1 MTQDFK
7 GRDIISIHDFS
18 REEIEHVL
26 KVSKKMIPAARGEKE
41 NLSLKGKIL
50 SAIFFE
56 PSTRTR
62 LSFEAAMTRL
72 GGSVVGFSDPEITS
86 LKKGE
91 TLADTIRMVESYS
104 DVIVLRHPME
114 GAAKLAAD
122 FTDKPVINAGDGA
135 GQHPTQTLLDLFTI
149 WTEKKDIENKNIVL
163 LGDLKYGRTVHSLTC
178 ALALFGANLTF
189 VAPDVLQMP
198 KEIVEYVQ
206 QQGASFQSSNV
217 LEDAIGSA
225 DVLYVT
231 RIQRERFPDA
241 AEYEKVAGAYRVDNE
256 ILSLARKDIV
266 VMHPLPRV
274 TEIAPEVDTTEH
286 ALYFRQAFNGVP
298 VRMALLALIF
308 DVVK

>member
-1 MTQDFK
+1 E
-7 GRDIISIHDFS
+7 RI
-18 REEIEHVL
+18 L
-26 KVSKKMIPAARGEKE
+26 AVSKKMTPAAKGEDE
-41 NLSLKGKIL
+41 NHSLKGKIL
-50 SAIFFE
+50 STIFFE

-62 LSFEAAMTRL
+62 LSFEAAMNRL
-72 GGSVVGFSDPEITS
+72 GGSVLGFSDPEITS

-149 WTEKKDIENKNIVL
+149 WTEKKEIENKNIVL
-163 LGDLKYGRTVHSLTC
+163 LGDLKYGRTVHSLAY

-198 KEIVEYVQ
+198 KEIVDYVEDK
-206 QQGASFQSSNV
+206 GVSYKSTNA
-217 LEDAIGSA
+217 LEEAIDSA

-231 RIQRERFPDA
+231 RIQKERFPDPT
-241 AEYEKVAGAYRVDNE
+241 EYEKVAGAYRVDND
-256 ILSLARKDIV
+256 ILSRASKDII

-274 TEIAPEVDTTEH
+274 TEIAPEVDSTEH
-286 ALYFRQAFNGVP
+286 AVYFRQAFNGVP

>member
-1 MTQDFK
+1 MTQGFK

-26 KVSKKMIPAARGEKE
+26 KVSKKMIPAARGEEK
-41 NLSLKGKIL
+41 NASLKGKIL
-50 SAIFFE
+50 STIFFE

-62 LSFEAAMTRL
+62 LSFEAAMIRL

-114 GAAKLAAD
+114 GASKLAAN
-122 FTDKPVINAGDGA
+122 FTERPVINAGDGA

-149 WTEKKDIENKNIVL
+149 WTEKKKIENNNIVL
-163 LGDLKYGRTVHSLTC
+163 LGDLKYGRTVHSLAS

-198 KEIVEYVQ
+198 KEILDYVSEK
-206 QQGASFQSSNV
+206 GASYKSSSV
-217 LEDAIGSA
+217 LEDAIESA

-256 ILSLARKDIV
+256 VLSKANKDII

-274 TEIAPEVDTTEH
+274 KEIAPEVDITDH
-286 ALYFRQAFNGVP
+286 ALYFKQAFNGVP
-298 VRMALLALIF
+298 VRMALMALIF

>member
-1 MTQDFK
+1 MTQGFK

-18 REEIEHVL
+18 REEIEHIL
-26 KVSKKMIPAARGEKE
+26 KVSKKMIPAAKGEKE

-50 SAIFFE
+50 STIFFE

-62 LSFEAAMTRL
+62 LSFQAAMNRL

-163 LGDLKYGRTVHSLTC
+163 LGDLKYGRTVHSLTY

-198 KEIVEYVQ
+198 KEIVEYVE

-231 RIQRERFPDA
+231 RIQRERFP
-241 AEYEKVAGAYRVDNE
+241 
-256 ILSLARKDIV
+256 
-266 VMHPLPRV
+266 
-274 TEIAPEVDTTEH
+274 
-286 ALYFRQAFNGVP
+286 
-298 VRMALLALIF
+298 
-308 DVVK
+308 